1 MKNNLDK
8 SISLIVII
16 ISGLAIILWFYNY
29 YLGLDNSILL
39 KDFNVNSFLLWG
51 INNTDL
57 LIIFYIFLC
66 LQLAGLSEFKQR
78 QDYIVVA
85 FISLIFTPVDQPYRR
100 EIANE
105 RGNMLPVLKWKPPT
119 ENSIDFLMVSGGFH
133 LVSKEHKGHPSP
145 GTMFLS
151 YDATVVV

>member
-8 SISLIVII
+8 SISLSVLT

-29 YLGLDNSILL
+29 YLGSDSFILL
-39 KDFNVNSFLLWG
+39 KDFNANSFLTWG

-78 QDYIVVA
+78 QDYLVVA
-85 FISLIFTPVDQPYRR
+85 FISLIFTP
-100 EIANE
+100 IGLLFIKNE
-105 RGNMLPVLKWKPPT
+105 TDKDD
-119 ENSIDFLMVSGGFH
+119 I
-133 LVSKEHKGHPSP
+133 
-145 GTMFLS
+145 
-151 YDATVVV
+151 

>member
-29 YLGLDNSILL
+29 YLGSDSFILL
-39 KDFNVNSFLLWG
+39 KDFNVNSFLTWG

-78 QDYIVVA
+78 QDYLVVA
-85 FISLIFTPVDQPYRR
+85 FISLIFTPIGLLFIKD
-100 EIANE
+100 ETDKDDI
-105 RGNMLPVLKWKPPT
+105 
-119 ENSIDFLMVSGGFH
+119 
-133 LVSKEHKGHPSP
+133 
-145 GTMFLS
+145 
-151 YDATVVV
+151 

>member
-8 SISLIVII
+8 SISLIVVT

-29 YLGLDNSILL
+29 YLSLDNSILL
-39 KDFNVNSFLLWG
+39 NDFNVNSFLTWG

-85 FISLIFTPVDQPYRR
+85 FISLIFTPIGLLFVKD
-100 EIANE
+100 ETD
-105 RGNMLPVLKWKPPT
+105 KDDT
-119 ENSIDFLMVSGGFH
+119 
-133 LVSKEHKGHPSP
+133 
-145 GTMFLS
+145 
-151 YDATVVV
+151 

>member
-8 SISLIVII
+8 SISLAVLT

-29 YLGLDNSILL
+29 YLGSDSFILL
-39 KDFNVNSFLLWG
+39 KDFNVNSFLTWG

-78 QDYIVVA
+78 QDYLVVA
-85 FISLIFTPVDQPYRR
+85 FISLIFTPIGLLFIKD
-100 EIANE
+100 ETD
-105 RGNMLPVLKWKPPT
+105 KDDT
-119 ENSIDFLMVSGGFH
+119 
-133 LVSKEHKGHPSP
+133 
-145 GTMFLS
+145 
-151 YDATVVV
+151 

>member
-29 YLGLDNSILL
+29 YLGSDSFILL
-39 KDFNVNSFLLWG
+39 KDFNVNSLLSWG
-51 INNTDL
+51 VNNSDL

-78 QDYIVVA
+78 QDYLVVA
-85 FISLIFTPVDQPYRR
+85 FISLIFTPIGLLFIKD
-100 EIANE
+100 ETD
-105 RGNMLPVLKWKPPT
+105 KDDK
-119 ENSIDFLMVSGGFH
+119 
-133 LVSKEHKGHPSP
+133 
-145 GTMFLS
+145 
-151 YDATVVV
+151 

>member
-29 YLGLDNSILL
+29 YLGSDSFILL
-39 KDFNVNSFLLWG
+39 KDFNVNSLLSWG
-51 INNTDL
+51 VNNSDL

-78 QDYIVVA
+78 QDYLVVA
-85 FISLIFTPVDQPYRR
+85 FISLIFTPIGLLFIKD
-100 EIANE
+100 ETD
-105 RGNMLPVLKWKPPT
+105 KDDT
-119 ENSIDFLMVSGGFH
+119 
-133 LVSKEHKGHPSP
+133 
-145 GTMFLS
+145 
-151 YDATVVV
+151 